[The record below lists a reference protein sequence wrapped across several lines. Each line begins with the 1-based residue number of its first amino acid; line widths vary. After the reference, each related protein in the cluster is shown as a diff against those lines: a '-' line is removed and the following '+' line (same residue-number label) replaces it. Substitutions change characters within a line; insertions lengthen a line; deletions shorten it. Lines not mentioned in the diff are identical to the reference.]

1 MSLDLSII
9 RKATEEEKTLSI
21 LDSNYDFRPGVTPKE
36 EVEVWSKNITH
47 NLGTMA
53 KAVMIGN
60 GITLYHYLWRPEEIG
75 FLEVNEDY
83 KNGIHIGYEYVKN
96 HPELNKYDAPNGWG
110 TYHNLL
116 NFVRSLDY
124 LLQGII
130 IEEGKYKIY
139 ASR

>member
-21 LDSNYDFRPGVTPKE
+21 LDSNYDFKPGATPEE

-83 KNGIHIGYEYVKN
+83 RDGIHKGYEYIKN
-96 HPELNKYDAPNGWG
+96 HPELNKYDASNGWG
-110 TYHNLL
+110 TYDNLL